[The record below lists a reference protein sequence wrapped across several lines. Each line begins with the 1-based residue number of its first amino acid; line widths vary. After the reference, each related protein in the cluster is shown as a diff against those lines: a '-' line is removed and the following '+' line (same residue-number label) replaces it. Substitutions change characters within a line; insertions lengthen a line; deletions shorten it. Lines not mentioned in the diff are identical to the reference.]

1 MAALLRPNNGAVRLP
16 NADCA
21 HRRSRPRTAS
31 CRSAPSTRD
40 CDAGLFN
47 RQIADRLMSRCTR
60 WRDISNSNEARALI
74 RTALNGSGDII
85 PERDTM
91 HTRLDPLSAPHRR
104 HRPTLP
110 NPRHQQPGL
119 PRHHAHPGVTAP
131 NPIEPHT
138 SLPSYVRSP
147 KHGLVKGHSGYIRHR
162 YYVTATVGACQ

>member
-1 MAALLRPNNGAVRLP
+1 MRNRGFATAICSPPRPVGCPVCVHWRLP
-16 NADCA
+16 PTQ
-21 HRRSRPRTAS
+21 RQSRPRTAS

-47 RQIADRLMSRCTR
+47 RQIADRLMSRCTP

-91 HTRLDPLSAPHRR
+91 HTRLDPLSAPRRR

-110 NPRHQQPGL
+110 NPRQHQPGL

-131 NPIEPHT
+131 NPIAELCQESQT
-138 SLPSYVRSP
+138 W
-147 KHGLVKGHSGYIRHR
+147 
-162 YYVTATVGACQ
+162 ACQRSFEATSGTGTI